1 MDIKEFVKKEAREA
15 LAREFTKEGLF
26 ELKEEEI
33 RGNKYHVFANLP
45 QNLRDYFQFPL
56 IHGEWDFLAY
66 EDDTYT
72 YQEVLNTSAGL
83 AHTLIDKFGIKK
95 GDKVAFSMRNYPEW
109 INSFIAVT
117 SIGAVA
123 VPLNSWWTGEEL
135 EYGITHSESSVFIG
149 DDERLQRLEGHIEE
163 IPRIGVRC
171 EVNQYTN
178 TVSFDDVVSS
188 MDAFPDA
195 EIDPEDD
202 ASIMYTSGSTG
213 YPKGV
218 VSTHRA
224 VVSAPITWALMGQL
238 GSLVEVDGVPQASPV
253 AGENPCTLAAVPL
266 FHVTGSHAVFL
277 LSLVTARKIV
287 FMYKWDATNA
297 LSLIEKHKVT
307 DMTGVPTM
315 SWEILQA
322 HKDNPDIDISS
333 LKGLGSGGAA
343 RPPEQIKAQEKE
355 HPDKIATVGYGLTE
369 TNAHATNA
377 SGMILY
383 DRPSTAGFPTPFLNQ
398 IKIVG
403 EDGSEVGPNEI
414 GEVAIKSTCNF
425 RCYLKNEEATNEV
438 LDNEG
443 WFRSGDV
450 GIIDEEGFLYIKDRI
465 KDIVIRGG
473 ENIACLEI
481 EAAIYEHPSVR
492 EASVFGV
499 PDERL
504 GEKLATRISLNPGA
518 ELTEADLSSFLAEKI
533 AKFKIPE
540 YTWFQ
545 AEELPKVAAGKIAK
559 KQMREEAINEL
570 GLN

>member
-171 EVNQYTN
+171 EVSQYTN
-178 TVSFDDVVSS
+178 TVAFDDVVSS

-383 DRPSTAGFPTPFLNQ
+383 ERPSTAGFPTPFLNQ

-403 EDGSEVGPNEI
+403 EDGSELGPNEI